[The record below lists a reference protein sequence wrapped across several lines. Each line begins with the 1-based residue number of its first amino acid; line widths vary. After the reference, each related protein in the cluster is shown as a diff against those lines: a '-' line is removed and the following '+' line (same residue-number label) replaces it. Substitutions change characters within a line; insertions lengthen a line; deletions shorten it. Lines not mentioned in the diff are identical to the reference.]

1 MEIQKLKN
9 RQFFLS
15 NYILFLY
22 NKNNMLK
29 LYSDTGNGVGKKRL
43 YYCFTRGGG
52 GPQNR
57 FNDFL
62 KGLKP

>member
-22 NKNNMLK
+22 NKNNTLK
-29 LYSDTGNGVGKKRL
+29 LYSDTGNGVGKNVYIIVL
-43 YYCFTRGGG
+43 LLAGE
-52 GPQNR
+52 
-57 FNDFL
+57 
-62 KGLKP
+62 GLKTGLMIF

>member
-29 LYSDTGNGVGKKRL
+29 FYSDTGNGVGKNVYIIVLRVA
-43 YYCFTRGGG
+43 GE
-52 GPQNR
+52 
-57 FNDFL
+57 
-62 KGLKP
+62 GLKTGLMIF